1 MSKIEALTHYYG
13 TYINIVKYNANDN
26 NIVIDCW
33 IYQFDGFVGLYFLYC
48 MSKACL
54 TYMYI

>member
-1 MSKIEALTHYYG
+1 MSKIEALTHYYE

-33 IYQFDGFVGLYFLYC
+33 IYQFDGFVGLLLV
-48 MSKACL
+48 SHV
-54 TYMYI
+54 